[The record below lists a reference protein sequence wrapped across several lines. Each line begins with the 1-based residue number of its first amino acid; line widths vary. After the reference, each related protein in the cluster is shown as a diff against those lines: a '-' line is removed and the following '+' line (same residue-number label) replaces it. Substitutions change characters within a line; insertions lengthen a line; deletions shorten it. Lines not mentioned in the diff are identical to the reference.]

1 MVESHVVSGLVAKRG
16 ELAGEAE
23 RHRRELHRLADELV
37 HLEATIRLFAPDYDL
52 GGIRVRRRRH
62 RHQWFK
68 PGECQ
73 RLALEVLRDAPGPLS
88 DHGVRGSGSG
98 CQALRAAGIAL
109 PIAAPVPMRAGV
121 GALGQDVGEDRPVG
135 PAPGVLTIGRLVG
148 VVGEVGQTE
157 VVVLAD
163 LHPAKTRDVRLRLVV
178 GRPVPA
184 RYSC

>member
-37 HLEATIRLFAPDYDL
+37 HLDATIRLFAPDDDL

-73 RLALEVLRDAPGPLS
+73 RLVLEVLRDAPGPLS
-88 DHGVRGSGSG
+88 DHGVR
-98 CQALRAAGIAL
+98 AAVAVRKGL
-109 PIAAPVPMRAGV
+109 
-121 GALGQDVGEDRPVG
+121 QDRP
-135 PAPGVLTIGRLVG
+135 
-148 VVGEVGQTE
+148 E
-157 VVVLAD
+157 VLAS
-163 LHPAKTRDVRLRLVV
+163 LHKTTQAVLRRLAGKGVARAV
-178 GRPVPA
+178 GLADGGRA
-184 RYSC
+184 WERA

>member
-37 HLEATIRLFAPDYDL
+37 HLDATIRLFAPDYDL

-73 RLALEVLRDAPGPLS
+73 RLVLEVLRDAPGPLS
-88 DHGVRGSGSG
+88 DYGVR
-98 CQALRAAGIAL
+98 AAVAVRKGL
-109 PIAAPVPMRAGV
+109 
-121 GALGQDVGEDRPVG
+121 QDRP
-135 PAPGVLTIGRLVG
+135 
-148 VVGEVGQTE
+148 E
-157 VVVLAD
+157 VLAS
-163 LHPAKTRDVRLRLVV
+163 LHKTTQAVLRRLAGQGVARAV
-178 GRPVPA
+178 GLADGGRA
-184 RYSC
+184 WERA